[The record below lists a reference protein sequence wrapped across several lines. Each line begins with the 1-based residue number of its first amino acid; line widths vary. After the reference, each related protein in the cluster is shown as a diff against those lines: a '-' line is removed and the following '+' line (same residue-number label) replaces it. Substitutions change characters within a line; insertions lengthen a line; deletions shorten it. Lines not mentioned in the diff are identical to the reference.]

1 MNVLAFDTCLTACSV
16 AVRAER
22 AGIAPRIAAEH
33 RMMETGHAEALLP
46 MIERAMRE
54 AGLAFPELQR
64 IVVTNGPGT
73 FTGVRTGVAVAR
85 ALTLAT
91 GAEIVA
97 VSSLWALAVGA
108 LEALGPAS
116 PCDAVLAAV
125 DARKAQLYLQ
135 LVDAA
140 AGQELSS
147 PMLGDLSTALE
158 LCAGRHVR
166 IVGNAA
172 AAVVAFSR
180 SAATTRELVGEAAAA
195 PAEPN
200 AIHLLG
206 AALRSS
212 IAGPLSPLYLRPP
225 DAKPQGDKSLPWS
238 QT

>member
-16 AVRAER
+16 AVRAGQ
-22 AGIAPRIAAEH
+22 AGMPPRVAAEH
-33 RMMETGHAEALLP
+33 RSMETGHAEALLP

-64 IVVTNGPGT
+64 IIVTNGPGT

-85 ALTLAT
+85 ALALST

-97 VSSLWALAVGA
+97 VSSLWALAMGA
-108 LEALGPAS
+108 LQS
-116 PCDAVLAAV
+116 PDPTSSFDAVLAAV
-125 DARKAQLYLQ
+125 DARKGQLYLQ
-135 LVDAA
+135 LVDVE
-140 AGQELSS
+140 GQELSS
-147 PMLGDLSTALE
+147 PMLGDHSAAVE
-158 LCAGRHVR
+158 LCAGRRVR

-172 AAVVAFSR
+172 ASVVELSR
-180 SAATTRELVGEAAAA
+180 SASTTYRLLGEAAAA
-195 PAEPN
+195 PVEPN
-200 AIHLLG
+200 AINLLA

-212 IAGPLSPLYLRPP
+212 ITGSLAPLYLRPP